1 MASLVGSAGWQEVG
15 AGVTWALPAGTQ
27 AGDLIVAASVGFG
40 DEFPEGFTAAVSGWM
55 GALGW
60 LLRGRMLVSTR
71 WAAAGMTSVG
81 WGSRPPRWAG
91 IMAVFVLRGTTG
103 VGVVRSNVAA
113 VPVRDGGAALF
124 LAAGYSAPGVPSG
137 PSWSATGVLSRPA
150 LSMELHGRWGW
161 QDAPPGGGT
170 LGGEVSPG
178 WGVAVEL
185 LPPAGPFAPEL
196 VTPEDGVEVTVTP
209 DAPLTVGWRHRPSR
223 SGGSQSGYELRVTR
237 AGVTQYWD
245 VAGQVWSSSAVINP
259 GSAQTATLPMG
270 ALVLDQAVQWQVR
283 TREALDGQWSP
294 WSPARTF
301 TRVDPPTVTV
311 TGPTGTVTDD
321 LAPWVTWT
329 PTAPR
334 GVQTAYR
341 VEVLSAADVP
351 LWDSGVIA
359 GSGTSLRLPPTIAWQ
374 RLAVH
379 QVRVTVQQSGGSWSL
394 PGTRSW
400 TMTWTQPD
408 APSITL
414 DTDGPGVGIEV
425 TAVSGLVVEVQRS
438 APGGQWVPWAAW
450 TASGVDSGRDVFA
463 PYGQPVTYRARAG
476 LLLDGQRMW
485 SDWVVSAAATPT
497 DRHSYVASALDPAT
511 TWQRLLV
518 RSDGVREHQQ
528 DVSVTFGLGD
538 SRPRVMRGAHR
549 GLAGS
554 LECRTET
561 AAQTAALEGLL
572 LTGETLM
579 LRLPPDGFRDDALD
593 APEVLTV
600 ARSGR
605 IARARLAQTAQIQGR
620 VIGFEWVEQ
629 SPPPLGAS
637 MAPVINP
644 IQPNPG
650 G

>member
-1 MASLVGSAGWQEVG
+1 MATLVGSTGWQEVD

-27 AGDLIVAASVGFG
+27 AGDLIVAVHVGF
-40 DEFPEGFTAAVSGWM
+40 DYEFPAGFTAAVSGRM

-60 LLRGRMLVSTR
+60 LVRGGMTVSTR
-71 WAAAGMTSVG
+71 WATAGMTSAE

-103 VGVVRSNVAA
+103 VGTVRSNVAA
-113 VPVRDGGAALF
+113 VPVRDGGAAVF
-124 LAAGYSAPGVPSG
+124 LAAGYSAPSVPSG
-137 PSWSATGVLSRPA
+137 PSWSAAGVLSRPA

-185 LPPAGPFAPEL
+185 LPPAGPFAPEP
-196 VTPEDGVEVTVTP
+196 VTPEDGVEVTVAAE
-209 DAPLTVGWRHRPSR
+209 APLTVGWRHRPSR
-223 SGGSQSGYELRVTR
+223 AGGSQSGFELRVTR
-237 AGVTQYWD
+237 AGATQWWN
-245 VAGQVWSSSAVINP
+245 VASQAWSSIAVINP

-270 ALVLDQAVQWQVR
+270 ALTLGQAVQWTVR

-301 TRVDPPTVTV
+301 TRVAPPTVSV
-311 TGPTGTVTDD
+311 TGPTGTVSNN
-321 LAPWVTWT
+321 LSPLVTWT
-329 PTAPR
+329 RTTPR
-334 GVQTAYR
+334 GVQTAHR

-374 RLAVH
+374 RLGVH
-379 QVRVTVQQSGGSWSL
+379 QVRVSVQQSGGSWSL

-400 TMTWTQPD
+400 TMTWTQPA
-408 APSITL
+408 APVVAL
-414 DTDGPGVGIEV
+414 DLDGPGVGIEV
-425 TAVSGLVVEVQRS
+425 TAASGLVVEVQRS

-463 PYGQPVTYRARAG
+463 PYGTAVTYRARTG
-476 LLLDGQRMW
+476 SVLDGQPMW
-485 SDWVVSAAATPT
+485 SDWVVSAPVTSL
-497 DRHSYVASALDPAT
+497 DEDGYVASAVDPAT
-511 TWQRLLV
+511 TWQLARWA
-518 RSDGVREHQQ
+518 SDASRIPRQRPRE
-528 DVSVTFGLGD
+528 VVYGLGD
-538 SRPRVMRGAHR
+538 SRPRELRGTER
-549 GLAGS
+549 GQAGS
-554 LECRTET
+554 AAIRTET
-561 AAQTAALEGLL
+561 AAETAALIGLL
-572 LTGETLM
+572 DAGEPLL
-579 LRLPPDGFRDDALD
+579 LRGTTDGFRAGEKD

-600 ARSGR
+600 VTLGA
-605 IARARLAQTAQIQGR
+605 AEAERLAQTSRIRGR
-620 VIGFEWVEQ
+620 IVSFAWVEQ
-629 SPPPLGAS
+629 KPPALGAS

-644 IQPNPG
+644 IISG